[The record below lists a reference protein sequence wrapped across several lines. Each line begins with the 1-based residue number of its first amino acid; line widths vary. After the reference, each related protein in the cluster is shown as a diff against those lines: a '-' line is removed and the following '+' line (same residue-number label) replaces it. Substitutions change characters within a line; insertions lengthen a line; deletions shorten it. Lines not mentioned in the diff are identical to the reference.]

1 MPSLGRF
8 TLRDEGKTIAVGR
21 VGKYIPLKTASQQEK
36 KVQELGKQLEGT
48 KLGAGQPAASTGKDL
63 VFNMETGEVNKEK
76 PKLEGIAEGD
86 EEGDI

>member
-36 KVQELGKQLEGT
+36 KVQELGK
-48 KLGAGQPAASTGKDL
+48 
-63 VFNMETGEVNKEK
+63 
-76 PKLEGIAEGD
+76 
-86 EEGDI
+86 